1 MTIQL
6 RRYEFEPEVP
16 DAFVT
21 WWRDVILPV
30 RDAFGFTVVFAF
42 VTEDRTEFVWAVEH
56 PDLDAAEARYQ
67 ASEERAA
74 AVSSMPPGM
83 RAQHI
88 TKVDPVW

>member
-16 DAFVT
+16 D
-21 WWRDVILPV
+21 
-30 RDAFGFTVVFAF
+30 AF